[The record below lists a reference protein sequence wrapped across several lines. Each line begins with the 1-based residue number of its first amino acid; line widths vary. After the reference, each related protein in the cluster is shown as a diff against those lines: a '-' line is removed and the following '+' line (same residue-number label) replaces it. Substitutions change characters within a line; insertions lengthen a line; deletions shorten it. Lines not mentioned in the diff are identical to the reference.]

1 MKEGEVD
8 LTALTFFAFCRRA
21 KLASWTSGTRS
32 ISPSVS
38 ARSTASLLP
47 YLIHW
52 ISSNAGFSPRKFG
65 LRVIRMMRPRSNSL
79 TM

>member
-1 MKEGEVD
+1 MM
-8 LTALTFFAFCRRA
+8 
-21 KLASWTSGTRS
+21 S

-52 ISSNAGFSPRKFG
+52 ISSNSGFSPRKYW
-65 LRVIRMMRPRSNSL
+65 LRVIRMRRPRSNAV
-79 TM
+79 TMYGPLPTSGSGGL